1 MAAAKPKVRVA
12 VAFARNFA
20 SGLLSNA
27 ESIFQQ
33 AGTTLTDAEME
44 IVHLELQRISERINA
59 SVNQDALIL
68 ATHETD

>member
-1 MAAAKPKVRVA
+1 MAATKPRVRVA

-44 IVHLELQRISERINA
+44 IVHLELQRISQRINA
-59 SVNQDALIL
+59 SVNQDAL
-68 ATHETD
+68 AQARESA